1 MGYRNIVLVGGLVR
15 TLKDLTAFVEKE
27 AAAEGPAAQAELQ
40 AQRDRFRIAR
50 ELAMLRKAQ
59 GLTQAQLSVRAGVPQ
74 SEISKI
80 ESGKA
85 NATGLTLFRMA
96 HAMGHVFR
104 LEPVGSAVAPSRSRR
119 SVAAKK
125 GRTMRK
131 GATRSREL
139 EPA

>member
-1 MGYRNIVLVGGLVR
+1 MR

-50 ELAMLRKAQ
+50 ELALLRRAQ
-59 GLTQAQLSVRAGVPQ
+59 GLTQAQLSAMSGVPQ
-74 SEISKI
+74 SEISKL

-85 NATGLTLFRMA
+85 NATELTLFRVA
-96 HAMGHVFR
+96 HAMGHAFR
-104 LEPVGSAVAPSRSRR
+104 LEPVGRGPRR
-119 SVAAKK
+119 SVTAKK
-125 GRTMRK
+125 GRTVRK
-131 GATRSREL
+131 RATRSREL

>member
-1 MGYRNIVLVGGLVR
+1 MR
-15 TLKDLTAFVEKE
+15 TLKDLTDFVEEE

-50 ELAMLRKAQ
+50 ELAQLRRAQ
-59 GLTQAQLSVRAGVPQ
+59 GLTQAQLSVKSGVPQ
-74 SEISKI
+74 SEISKL

-85 NATGLTLFRMA
+85 NATGMTLFRVA
-96 HAMGHVFR
+96 HAMGHSFR
-104 LEPVGSAVAPSRSRR
+104 LEPVGRSPRR

-125 GRTMRK
+125 GRTVRK
-131 GATRSREL
+131 RATRSREL

>member
-1 MGYRNIVLVGGLVR
+1 MR
-15 TLKDLTAFVEKE
+15 TLKDLTGFVEEE

-50 ELAMLRKAQ
+50 ELALLRKAQ
-59 GLTQAQLSVRAGVPQ
+59 GLTQAQLSARAGVPQ

-96 HAMGHVFR
+96 HAMGHAFR
-104 LEPVGSAVAPSRSRR
+104 LEPVGRVAAPSSPRR
-119 SVAAKK
+119 PGAAGK
-125 GRTMRK
+125 GRTARK
-131 GATRSREL
+131 RATRSRKF